1 MKTSAG
7 AILNPELFNFLLELE
22 VKKAARYSYFFSLLH
37 IELDRD
43 AETEILDTIAKLIVD
58 EIRDVDIVGKVEKQ
72 SFCTLVQAET
82 RPTFGIGERI
92 RGRILN
98 YSFENPSGGKLPPVT
113 ISVGG
118 ACFPTH
124 GTDVFELRNQ
134 ADAMLKKARAL
145 GGNRVLV
152 QGVE

>member
-1 MKTSAG
+1 MKTSG
-7 AILNPELFNFLLELE
+7 TAILNPELFNFLLELE
-22 VKKAARYSYFFSLLH
+22 VKKAARYSYFFSLLY

-43 AETEILDTIAKLIVD
+43 EEAEILETVANLIVD

-82 RPTFGIGERI
+82 RPTFAIGERI

-98 YSFENPSGGKLPPVT
+98 YSFENPSGSRLPPVT

-124 GTDVFELRNQ
+124 GTDVSELRNQ
-134 ADAMLKKARAL
+134 AAAMLNKARTL
-145 GGNRVLV
+145 GGNRVFV
-152 QGVE
+152 QGTE